1 MVSVIA
7 PTNAVSRFAMPFF
20 HRPIGSSIRKYSRS
34 SRALRRDIGSILVAV
49 TTFDFGT
56 CPETGYRDAGE
67 AFQCLDCAATGPAND
82 VCT

>member
-34 SRALRRDIGSILVAV
+34 SRALRRDIGSILVARCASP
-49 TTFDFGT
+49 GAIE
-56 CPETGYRDAGE
+56 PLPGSEHYPASRDPQSLCNPIA
-67 AFQCLDCAATGPAND
+67 LVVD
-82 VCT
+82 